1 MKGKHALMDLFVS
14 RVKGDADETSFMKM
28 CLRNVLFMQGQ
39 PEDS

>member
-1 MKGKHALMDLFVS
+1 MDLSVD
-14 RVKGDADETSFMKM
+14 RLKGDADEMSFMKM